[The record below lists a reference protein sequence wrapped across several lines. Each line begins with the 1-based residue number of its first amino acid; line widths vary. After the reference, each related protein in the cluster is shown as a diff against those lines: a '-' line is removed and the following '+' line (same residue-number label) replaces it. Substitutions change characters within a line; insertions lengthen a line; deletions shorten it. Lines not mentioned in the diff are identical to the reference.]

1 MGRNIIS
8 PLAFF
13 LYSHYYRYV
22 ISQHMLLMTREV
34 TQLQQKK
41 SFLVSSNPED
51 SQQIRAISDRMETMN
66 TCLRAMKNTMS
77 SVQVMDVVQPV
88 RVLGIK
94 CEGRTAVVMVYTL
107 FLFLIGLLQYAY
119 FGSLQV

>member
-1 MGRNIIS
+1 
-8 PLAFF
+8 
-13 LYSHYYRYV
+13 
-22 ISQHMLLMTREV
+22 MLLMTREV

-51 SQQIRAISDRMETMN
+51 SQQIQAISDRMETMN
-66 TCLRAMKNTMS
+66 TCLSAMKNTMS

>member
-1 MGRNIIS
+1 MGKLPIGLKLMS
-8 PLAFF
+8 FHHLV
-13 LYSHYYRYV
+13 RYV
-22 ISQHMLLMTREV
+22 ISQHMLLLTQDL
-34 TQLQQKK
+34 TQLQEEK
-41 SFLVSSNPED
+41 SLLLWSNSGN
-51 SQQIRAISDRMETMN
+51 SQQIQAISDRMETLN
-66 TCLRAMKNTMS
+66 TCLSAMKNTMS

-119 FGSLQV
+119 FGSFSL